1 MLLSII
7 TINRNNAA
15 GLEKTMRSVLS
26 QTYKDIEYIIVDG
39 ASTDNSVEVIKS
51 LLGKPTPGPSQKE
64 GWSEGEGNGWHSFKS
79 LPLGG
84 DLREASIHGFWIS
97 EPDKGIY
104 NAMNKGI
111 RKATGDYIQI
121 LNSGDCL
128 AADDVVERMVGAAY
142 PQPLP
147 KGKGFCMPAGE
158 TAISEDLKSLPLGV
172 ALPRQTGEPEGGEK
186 TIDDLGEAPTPS
198 PLGEGRGEASIL
210 YGNMI
215 KCFPDGRRVQDKCF
229 AGQEISFLGM
239 YTGTL
244 NHSPAYIKR
253 SLFEKYGYYDESLK
267 IVSDWKWY
275 LQAIVLGKTSDIGH
289 RTSEPILASEIRYVD
304 IDVTLFDMTG
314 ISETNKELD
323 KAERRMVLEELV
335 PPAILADYD
344 RFAFPIDQIKRL
356 KRHPWAYKMVWFLE
370 RCLFK
375 LEKSK
380 KRRSATSQYQ

>member
-7 TINRNNAA
+7 TINWNNAA
-15 GLEKTMRSVLS
+15 GLEKTLQSVAS
-26 QTYKDIEYIIVDG
+26 QTCRDFEHIIVDG
-39 ASTDNSVEVIKS
+39 ASTDGSVDIIKS
-51 LLGKPTPGPSQKE
+51 YVESAPHHVD
-64 GWSEGEGNGWHSFKS
+64 WS
-79 LPLGG
+79 
-84 DLREASIHGFWIS
+84 S

-147 KGKGFCMPAGE
+147 EGKGFCMPAGE
-158 TAISEDLKSLPLGV
+158 TAISEDLNSLPLG
-172 ALPRQTGEPEGGEK
+172 G
-186 TIDDLGEAPTPS
+186 DLGEAPTPS

-215 KCFPDGRRVQDKCF
+215 KCFPDGRRMQDKCF
-229 AGQEISFLGM
+229 AGQEITFLGM

-244 NHSPAYIKR
+244 NHSPAYIKH
-253 SLFEKYGYYDESLK
+253 SLFDKYGYYDESLK

-275 LQAIVLGKTSDIGH
+275 LQAIVLGKQGGASPKSSPEGKDFKKRAEETCALSLSQENVEE
-289 RTSEPILASEIRYVD
+289 RFMEPARGGGIMVEPLDSSEIRYVD

-323 KAERRMVLEELV
+323 KAERRMVLEKMV

-356 KRHPWAYKMVWFLE
+356 KRHPWAYKMVWFIE

-375 LEKSK
+375 IEKSK
-380 KRRSATSQYQ
+380 NRRKASSQYQ